1 MKMVPRLILPLGQ
14 PDRLAGLEHS
24 SAMLQRVAART
35 PPCARGSLPST
46 SPPLV
51 SPAALHRPVS
61 SLAPTA
67 PTRAR
72 ARPLATSRAARLLVP
87 WSLQP
92 STRSRPPPSLV
103 ARHDRPLV
111 HWVAARSAS
120 TNAGPSSSPPGSP
133 QQDVVY
139 AHEDL
144 LLPSST
150 APSRRSDPPRS
161 SSPRA
166 KGNPKA
172 QPYFSPSYLLADE
185 PPLPPPSTSPLVPL
199 SSPIPAPLPPSV
211 LSTGLPNPQVRWRAH
226 PQTSIADD
234 VTLYK
239 QLGKFKLSSLV
250 VLTTMAGYAIC
261 PVDPATA
268 TAAMD
273 ALAVSLGDT
282 SGVVPSALA
291 GGSVVANSLTLSVLL
306 PATVGTTLC
315 AFSAAAFNQLIE
327 APYDAQMARTR
338 ARPLPKR
345 VVTPL
350 HAATYG
356 VLTGSVG
363 LATLYAINPLSAFLG
378 LFTIVLYCP
387 LYTISKRH
395 SVYNTWLGAL
405 VGALPPLIGWA
416 ACTNSVDP
424 LTQPG
429 AWALP
434 ALLFAWQFPHFMS
447 LAHTLR
453 SSYASS
459 GYRMLA
465 VLDPRKN
472 ALVSLRYALAIL
484 PLCAAYPALGLTNA
498 AFVWLS
504 LAPNGLLA
512 VTAWRFWRRREER
525 RAKELFWA
533 SLVRLSLYISI
544 SLSSPPP
551 PPLNLS
557 SRPLR
562 ARARTDPP
570 RLPRTPPPPLSS
582 FLARF
587 ASQIHLPVVLALA
600 MVCKKGL
607 WGEDVDESE
616 QEGDEQVLAESAAAA
631 AVASARTE
639 QGAVERV

>member
-1 MKMVPRLILPLGQ
+1 M
-14 PDRLAGLEHS
+14 
-24 SAMLQRVAART
+24 
-35 PPCARGSLPST
+35 
-46 SPPLV
+46 
-51 SPAALHRPVS
+51 LHR
-61 SLAPTA
+61 
-67 PTRAR
+67 
-72 ARPLATSRAARLLVP
+72 RPQGHDHDHSRASSYP
-87 WSLQP
+87 
-92 STRSRPPPSLV
+92 RP
-103 ARHDRPLV
+103 
-111 HWVAARSAS
+111 
-120 TNAGPSSSPPGSP
+120 
-133 QQDVVY
+133 
-139 AHEDL
+139 
-144 LLPSST
+144 
-150 APSRRSDPPRS
+150 
-161 SSPRA
+161 SSPRPDPDLLPLSPNA
-166 KGNPKA
+166 IVAYSPTGPPPGHPKA

-261 PVDPATA
+261 PVDPSTA

-282 SGVVPSALA
+282 SGVVPSALT
-291 GGSVVANSLTLSVLL
+291 GGAVANSLTLSVLV

-356 VLTGSVG
+356 ALTGTVG

-472 ALVSLRYALAIL
+472 ALVSLRYSLAIL
-484 PLCAAYPALGLTNA
+484 PLCAAFPTLGLTHA
-498 AFVWLS
+498 AFAWLS

-533 SLVRLSLYISI
+533 SL
-544 SLSSPPP
+544 
-551 PPLNLS
+551 
-557 SRPLR
+557 
-562 ARARTDPP
+562 
-570 RLPRTPPPPLSS
+570 
-582 FLARF
+582 
-587 ASQIHLPVVLALA
+587 IHLPVVLALA

-607 WGEDVDESE
+607 WGDDVDEADRE
-616 QEGDEQVLAESAAAA
+616 VDEQVLADSAAAA
-631 AVASARTE
+631 AASARTE
-639 QGAVERV
+639 QGALERV